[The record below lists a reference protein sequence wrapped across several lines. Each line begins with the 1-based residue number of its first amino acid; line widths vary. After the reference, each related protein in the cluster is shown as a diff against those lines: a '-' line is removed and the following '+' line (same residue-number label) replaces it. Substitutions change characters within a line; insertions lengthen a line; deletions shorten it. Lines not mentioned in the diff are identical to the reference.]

1 MKKQFEL
8 LNNIC
13 SEFYQTSEEFDSLEY
28 VYKFN
33 PEEGWVGTEL
43 ITIINGIARPIH
55 LTDSSE
61 DKIKDLCKMLHDKM
75 QAHTG
80 GDWRKMVLTINEEG
94 KVNTKFSYE
103 IQSCMD
109 QFKE

>member
-13 SEFYQTSEEFDSLEY
+13 SEFYSTSEEFDSLEY

-33 PEEGWVGTEL
+33 PEEGQVGTEL

-61 DKIKDLCKMLHDKM
+61 DKIKDLCNMLHDEM

-80 GDWRKMVLTINEEG
+80 GDWRKMILTINEEG

>member
-1 MKKQFEL
+1 MEKQLEL
-8 LNNIC
+8 LDCIVKEIYQE
-13 SEFYQTSEEFDSLEY
+13 SEGDWKNCKFQ
-28 VYKFN
+28 YKFN
-33 PEEGWVGTEL
+33 SDEGWLQYGIYVVNKNDQEILIQEANYSILTEL
-43 ITIINGIARPIH
+43 CQ
-55 LTDSSE
+55 
-61 DKIKDLCKMLHDKM
+61 KLHDEM